1 MRDGSRLL
9 AGGRDAR
16 RPHSG
21 GLSVSRAT
29 VTPRKDEPTVTPDGE
44 PLEPRIEGRVVRWAR
59 GIEDKRR
66 EIVEIYRPSWGL
78 HPDPLAYVYQSSLH
92 PGAIKG
98 WVCHRLQDDR
108 LFMIT
113 GALRWAFF
121 DDRPESPTRAR
132 LNVITFSE
140 RNRAL
145 VIVPRGVYHAVEN
158 VGADLAIFINLPTR
172 PYDHGD
178 PDKYRLPLKND
189 LIPFDFDDGPGW

>member
-1 MRDGSRLL
+1 MVLKVLLMRDGSRLL

-44 PLEPRIEGRVVRWAR
+44 PLEPRIEGLVVRWAR
-59 GIEDKRR
+59 GIEDKRG

-98 WVCHRLQDDR
+98 TTCLRRDGC
-108 LFMIT
+108 T
-113 GALRWAFF
+113 GASWSMRTGRGRRRGTFA
-121 DDRPESPTRAR
+121 RASTRR
-132 LNVITFSE
+132 GC
-140 RNRAL
+140 RAS
-145 VIVPRGVYHAVEN
+145 
-158 VGADLAIFINLPTR
+158 TR
-172 PYDHGD
+172 PAGASTSTA
-178 PDKYRLPLKND
+178 
-189 LIPFDFDDGPGW
+189 G